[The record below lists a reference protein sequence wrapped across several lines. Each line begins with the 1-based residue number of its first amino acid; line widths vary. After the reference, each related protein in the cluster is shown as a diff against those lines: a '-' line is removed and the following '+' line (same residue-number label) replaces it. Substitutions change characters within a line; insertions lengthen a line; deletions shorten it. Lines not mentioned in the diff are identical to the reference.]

1 LLIPNQRAIL
11 SAWKFLSINT
21 LSDKQGRAF
30 VKVPGWMTRADE
42 KTEEF
47 NMSDITHVVP
57 MKSLLEAG
65 VHFGHRTR
73 RWNPKMKPYIFTERN
88 GIHIIDLQQT
98 IVHLTQAYEL
108 VKETVTSGGTIL
120 FVGTKRQAQDSI
132 VDEATRCRMPFV
144 EQRWLGGTLTNWRTI
159 RQRIDYLLEIEKQQ
173 ERGEF
178 TFLPKKEALM
188 REREVARLNHRLGG
202 LKEMRRLPN
211 LLFIVDVRRDD
222 LAVKEANVLGIPII
236 AMVDT
241 NCDPDAIDY
250 VIPSNDDAIR
260 AIKLIVSTMANAVLD
275 GQAILSTLQAEEE
288 EAEAM
293 EGEEALER
301 YLGPS
306 TLAKIQA
313 AAEVEEADVAEVEEE
328 VLEAEVEAEVAEAEV
343 EAEITEVEEEL
354 LEAEVEAE
362 MVGAE
367 VEAEIAEAEEELL
380 EAEVEAEVAEAE
392 VEAEIAEVEEEA
404 LEAEVEVEVAEAEV
418 EAEIAEVEEELL
430 EAETEIEAAEA
441 EMEVETADVEEMA
454 EEVVEVEAVVEAEEA
469 EETVDEAVEETL
481 ESDSTEEDK

>member
-1 LLIPNQRAIL
+1 
-11 SAWKFLSINT
+11 
-21 LSDKQGRAF
+21 
-30 VKVPGWMTRADE
+30 
-42 KTEEF
+42 
-47 NMSDITHVVP
+47 MSDTTHVVP

-313 AAEVEEADVAEVEEE
+313 AAEVEEAEVEMAEEVVAAETEVEAEIAEVEEE

-343 EAEITEVEEEL
+343 EAEIAEVEEE
-354 LEAEVEAE
+354 V
-362 MVGAE
+362 
-367 VEAEIAEAEEELL
+367 L

-392 VEAEIAEVEEEA
+392 VEAEIAEVEEEV
-404 LEAEVEVEVAEAEV
+404 LEAEVEAEVAEAEV
-418 EAEIAEVEEELL
+418 EAETAE
-430 EAETEIEAAEA
+430 
-441 EMEVETADVEEMA
+441 VEEMA